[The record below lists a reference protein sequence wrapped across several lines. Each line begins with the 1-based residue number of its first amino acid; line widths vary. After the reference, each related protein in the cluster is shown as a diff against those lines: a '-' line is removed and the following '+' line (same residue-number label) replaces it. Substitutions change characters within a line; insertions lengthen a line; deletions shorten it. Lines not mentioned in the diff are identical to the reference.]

1 MATLTVRNLDDSLKL
16 ELRVQAARH
25 GRSMEEEV
33 RVILRA
39 AIEKRPA
46 QPKKRNPFL
55 ELHRSFQEIGGVD
68 MDEFIPPRQL
78 MRPLPDFAE

>member
-1 MATLTVRNLDDSLKL
+1 MLSLLSDQEDSMATLTVRNLDDSLKL

-46 QPKKRNPFL
+46 QPKKRKSM
-55 ELHRSFQEIGGVD
+55 RS
-68 MDEFIPPRQL
+68 RYRL
-78 MRPLPDFAE
+78 